1 MADPARAANVA
12 ADRSGEMPPNAL
24 MRRAREHLSNMTTIL
39 DIIAIL
45 LGLTAFFGWLNHRFI
60 GLPMTIGMVLFGLV
74 AALLI
79 LAADALIPGIT
90 FGDELVKFLKGL
102 DFYDTLMKGMLGFLL
117 FAGALHVDLSAMVR
131 RRYAIALMAT
141 FGVLLSTA
149 LVGAGAWLVFQ
160 ALGLAVPF
168 MVCLVL
174 GALISPTDPVAV
186 MGVLKV
192 VKVPPSLEAKIAGES
207 LFNDGVGVVVF
218 AIVVA
223 IAFHTGAKPLDAV
236 DVAVF
241 FVKEAAGGAI
251 LGIVTGGLV
260 HFAMRGIDDYVTE
273 IMLTLALVTVT
284 YAVAL
289 HLHISPLIAVVCA
302 GLLIGNI
309 GTEKA
314 MSENTREHLHN
325 FWTLIDEV
333 LNAVLFLLIG
343 LEIVLLR
350 FDLAPFAAGL
360 IAIPLVLAARFIS
373 VGASVVILKPF
384 RRFTEGAIWVLTW
397 GGLRGGISI
406 ALALSLPESPEKATL
421 LTVTF
426 VVVVFS
432 VVVQGLTISRVI
444 RRALPASAPA
454 ETDQPPVSQTD
465 KA

>member
-1 MADPARAANVA
+1 
-12 ADRSGEMPPNAL
+12 
-24 MRRAREHLSNMTTIL
+24 MTSLL

-45 LGLTAFFGWLNHRFI
+45 LGLTALFGWLNHRFI
-60 GLPMTIGMVLFGLV
+60 GLPMTVGMVVFGLA
-74 AALLI
+74 AALLV
-79 LAADALIPGIT
+79 LAADALIP
-90 FGDELVKFLKGL
+90 ELTVRQALTGFLENV

-117 FAGALHVDLSAMVR
+117 FAGALHVDLGAMVR
-131 RRYAIALMAT
+131 RRYAIAVMAT

-149 LVGAGAWLVFQ
+149 LVGGGAWLAFQ

-168 MVCLVL
+168 LVCLVL

-186 MGVLKV
+186 MGVLKI

-223 IAFHTGAKPLDAV
+223 LAFQTGAEPLGAI
-236 DVAVF
+236 DVIVF

-251 LGIVTGGLV
+251 LGIVTGGIV
-260 HFAMRGIDDYVTE
+260 HYLMRGIDEYVTE
-273 IMLTLALVTVT
+273 ILLTLALVTVT

-289 HLHISPLIAVVCA
+289 HLHLSPLIAVVCA

-309 GTEKA
+309 GADRA
-314 MSENTREHLHN
+314 MSETTREHLHN

-343 LEIVLLR
+343 LEVVLVR
-350 FDLAPFAAGL
+350 FELAPFAAGL
-360 IAIPLVLAARFIS
+360 IAIPLVLLARFIS
-373 VGASVVILKPF
+373 VGATVTLLRPF
-384 RRFTEGAIWVLTW
+384 RRFTEGAVWVLTW

-406 ALALSLPESPEKATL
+406 ALVLSLPDSPYKATL

-444 RRALPASAPA
+444 RRVVPGSA
-454 ETDQPPVSQTD
+454 ESGGHG
-465 KA
+465 

>member
-1 MADPARAANVA
+1 
-12 ADRSGEMPPNAL
+12 
-24 MRRAREHLSNMTTIL
+24 MTSIL

-45 LGLTAFFGWLNHRFI
+45 LGLTALFGWFNHRFI

-79 LAADALIPGIT
+79 LSADALIPGVTID
-90 FGDELVKFLKGL
+90 DELIKFLKGV

-117 FAGALHVDLSAMVR
+117 FAGALHVDLNAMIR

-149 LVGAGAWLVFQ
+149 LVGAGAWLAFQ

-168 MVCLVL
+168 AVCLVL

-186 MGVLKV
+186 LGVLKV

-223 IAFHTGAKPLDAV
+223 IAFHTGAQPLDAI
-236 DVAVF
+236 DVVVIF
-241 FVKEAAGGAI
+241 LKEAAGGAI
-251 LGIVTGGLV
+251 LGILTGGLV
-260 HFAMRGIDDYVTE
+260 HYAMRGIDDYVTE

-284 YAVAL
+284 YAAAL
-289 HLHISPLIAVVCA
+289 HLHVSPLIAAVCA

-314 MSENTREHLHN
+314 MSATTREHLHN
-325 FWTLIDEV
+325 FWALIDEI
-333 LNAVLFLLIG
+333 LNAILFLLIG

-350 FDLAPFAAGL
+350 FELAPFAAGV
-360 IAIPLVLAARFIS
+360 IAIPLVLFARFVS
-373 VGASVVILKPF
+373 VGATIMLLRPF
-384 RRFTEGAIWVLTW
+384 RRFTQGAVWVLTW

-406 ALALSLPESPEKATL
+406 ALALSLPESDDKATL

-432 VVVQGLTISRVI
+432 VVVQGLTIARVI
-444 RRALPASAPA
+444 RRVLPGSATENIPANTEPAS
-454 ETDQPPVSQTD
+454 DG
-465 KA
+465 